1 MKWRKFITVLT
12 IAAIMVTA
20 TACGSTTK
28 NILFGTAL
36 VGAGGVAWWGAT
48 KKDEERKRREAE
60 QKKERERR
68 AKLAKARAEEREHER
83 LQRIREREAKAAGEA
98 HKNKLLAEYIY
109 KGSCGELRKHFKDV
123 LLREG
128 FSRVRKENSY
138 YVTDWQRSSGGDYRY
153 LYTTKRKQGGCHFEE
168 LLVNIDFHQGGSN
181 SKPAIEIRDTFVSE
195 IDPATYKEVEE
206 AAAKVEKETL
216 EKLEAEAVAEES
228 AEEQPAMTDTKSE
241 EDIESS
247 ETDSVTEGSTGR

>member
-1 MKWRKFITVLT
+1 MKLRKFITVLT

-28 NILFGTAL
+28 NVLFGTAL
-36 VGAGGVAWWGAT
+36 VGAAGVAWWGAT
-48 KKDEERKRREAE
+48 KNGEEGQRREAE

-83 LQRIREREAKAAGEA
+83 LQRIREREAKAAGKA

-109 KGSCGELRKHFKDV
+109 KGSCGELRKRFKDV

-138 YVTDWQRSSGGDYRY
+138 YVTDWQRSNSGFYRY
-153 LYTTKRKQGGCHFEE
+153 LYTTKPKQGGCHFEE

-181 SKPAIEIRDTFVSE
+181 SEEAKQIRDTLVSE

-206 AAAKVEKETL
+206 AAAEVEKKTL
-216 EKLEAEAVAEES
+216 EELEAEAVAEES
-228 AEEQPAMTDTKSE
+228 AEEQPATTDANGE
-241 EDIESS
+241 EDSESS
-247 ETDSVTEGSTGR
+247 ETDSATEGST